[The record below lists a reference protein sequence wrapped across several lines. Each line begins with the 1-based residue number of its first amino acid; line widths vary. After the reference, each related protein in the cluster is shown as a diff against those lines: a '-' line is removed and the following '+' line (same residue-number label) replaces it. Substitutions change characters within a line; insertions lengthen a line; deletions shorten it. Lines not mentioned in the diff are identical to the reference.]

1 MSEDDRLAA
10 FLGRYSPEV
19 EALTGAVLERM
30 RARLPGAVELV
41 YDNYNALVVGF
52 GPNERASDAPLS
64 IAVYPRWIALCFLQ
78 GAKLSDPE
86 RRLAGTGKQVR
97 NVRLGSPQDLDAL
110 DDLIE
115 QAVRNAPAWDHER
128 PRRIVIKS
136 VSPRQRPRR
145 SQSLKSPQAPEAR

>member
-1 MSEDDRLAA
+1 MSADDRLAT
-10 FLGRYSPEV
+10 FLARFTPEI
-19 EALTGAVLERM
+19 EARAHAVLERM

-52 GPNERASDAPLS
+52 GPSERASDAPLS
-64 IAVYPRWIALCFLQ
+64 IAVYPRWVTLCFLQ
-78 GAKLSDPE
+78 GAKLTDPE

-97 NVRLGSPQDLDAL
+97 NARLGAPEDIDAL
-110 DDLIE
+110 HDLID
-115 QAVRNAPAWDHER
+115 QAVGNAPAWDHAR